1 MAKKSVKPR
10 AKKLKSEAK
19 VTDDAINITLT
30 KEQKKKAREHI
41 RKSGVP
47 KFKIE
52 GVTVKAVPSV
62 GRVDWIMP
70 DPKP

>member
-1 MAKKSVKPR
+1 MAKKSAKPR
-10 AKKLKSEAK
+10 TKKLKSDAN

-52 GVTVKAVPSV
+52 GVTVKAVPGV
-62 GRVDWIMP
+62 GKVDWIQP

>member
-10 AKKLKSEAK
+10 AKKLKSDAN

-41 RKSGVP
+41 RKSGIA

-52 GVTVKAVPSV
+52 GVPVKALPSARGKIEQWV
-62 GRVDWIMP
+62 TP
-70 DPKP
+70 D